1 MPVKRLILLL
11 VVCVAVLLLPSA
23 ALAVGKEAAGNDVGA
38 NLGKLLKHYA
48 AELYGGIVAFF
59 SLGYLINRQY
69 KGLAVFLL
77 AAVVVAWMVFSPD
90 QIANTARSLGRQI
103 LS

>member
-1 MPVKRLILLL
+1 MSVKRLVVLLA
-11 VVCVAVLLLPSA
+11 VCVGVLLFPAA
-23 ALAVGKEAAGNDVGA
+23 ALAAGNDVGA

-59 SLGYLINRQY
+59 SLGYLVNRQY

>member
-1 MPVKRLILLL
+1 MPVKRLILPLA
-11 VVCVAVLLLPSA
+11 VCVAALLFPSV
-23 ALAVGKEAAGNDVGA
+23 ALAAAKTGNDVGA
-38 NLGKLLKHYA
+38 NLGKLMQHYA
-48 AELYGGIVAFF
+48 AELYGGIVALF
-59 SLGYLINRQY
+59 SLGYLVNRQY

-90 QIANTARSLGRQI
+90 QIASTARSLGRQI

>member
-1 MPVKRLILLL
+1 MSVKRW
-11 VVCVAVLLLPSA
+11 LLPLVLCLAALLFPAA
-23 ALAVGKEAAGNDVGA
+23 ALAAGKAAGNDVGA
-38 NLGKLLKHYA
+38 NLGKLMQHYA
-48 AELYGGIVAFF
+48 AELYGGVVALF
-59 SLGYLINRQY
+59 SLGYLVNRQY

-90 QIANTARSLGRQI
+90 QIASTARSLGRQI

>member
-1 MPVKRLILLL
+1 MSVKRL
-11 VVCVAVLLLPSA
+11 VLP
-23 ALAVGKEAAGNDVGA
+23 LAVGVVALLFPAAALAAGNDVGA
-38 NLGKLLKHYA
+38 NLGKLMQHYA
-48 AELYGGIVAFF
+48 GELYTGVVALF
-59 SLGYLINRQY
+59 SLGYLMNRQY

-90 QIANTARSLGRQI
+90 QIASTARSLGRQI

>member
-1 MPVKRLILLL
+1 MPVKRLILPLA
-11 VVCVAVLLLPSA
+11 VCVVALLFPTV
-23 ALAVGKEAAGNDVGA
+23 ALAAGKEAAGNDVGA
-38 NLGKLLKHYA
+38 NLGKLMQHYA
-48 AELYGGIVAFF
+48 AELYCGIVALF
-59 SLGYLINRQY
+59 SLGYLVNRQY

-90 QIANTARSLGRQI
+90 QIASTARSLGRQI

>member
-1 MPVKRLILLL
+1 MPVRRLILPLA
-11 VVCVAVLLLPSA
+11 VCVAALLFPA
-23 ALAVGKEAAGNDVGA
+23 VALAAGKAGNDVGA
-38 NLGKLLKHYA
+38 NLGKLMQHYA

-59 SLGYLINRQY
+59 SLGYLVNRQY

-90 QIANTARSLGRQI
+90 QIASTARSLGRQI